1 MCAQPV
7 RYFAPAGVVQ
17 VEDIIKRSR
26 FIGTAGPA
34 ASEEAARAFITQ
46 MRELYADASHNAW
59 AFSIGVGDSAVQGMS
74 DDGEPGG
81 TAGPP
86 ILARIKSSGL
96 GDVVVVVTRYFGGI
110 KLGKGG
116 LVRAYGGTAGQA
128 LQALE
133 VVEKVRMRTIQLPG
147 ISYNQY
153 GPLRGMI
160 EAHGGRVVEED
171 FGETIALRV
180 VIPLD
185 RVPAFAKAVA
195 DLTAGA
201 IQIEE
206 ESRG

>member
-1 MCAQPV
+1 MRTQPV

-17 VEDIIKRSR
+17 VEELIKRSR

-34 ASEEAARAFITQ
+34 ASEEEARAFIAEI
-46 MRELYADASHNAW
+46 RGRYADASHNAW
-59 AFSIGVGDSAVQGMS
+59 AFSIGVGDRAVQGMS

-96 GDVVVVVTRYFGGI
+96 GDVLVVVTRYFGGI

-116 LVRAYGGTAGQA
+116 LVRAYGGVAGQA

-133 VVEKVRMRTIQLPG
+133 VVEKVPMQQVDLPD
-147 ISYNQY
+147 ISYSHY
-153 GPLRGMI
+153 GPLRGII
-160 EAHGGRVVEED
+160 EACGGQVVEEQ
-171 FGETIALRV
+171 FGETIHLRV
-180 VIPLD
+180 AIPLD
-185 RVPAFAKAVA
+185 QLPAFAQNVA

-201 IQIEE
+201 VQLEVGE
-206 ESRG
+206 